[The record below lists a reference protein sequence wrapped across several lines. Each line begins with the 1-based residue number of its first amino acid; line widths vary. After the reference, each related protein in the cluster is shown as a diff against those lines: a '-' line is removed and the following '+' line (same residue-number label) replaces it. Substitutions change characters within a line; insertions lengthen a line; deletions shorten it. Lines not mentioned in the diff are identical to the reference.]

1 MGEFQLSLQQAK
13 DVEAAITMA
22 KGVVLLRILAMKEKE
37 TATDLEMEVS
47 MMVMLDARETLF
59 VEAIIAFSLELIS
72 IPRMIAVRDQIIPHK
87 ILYHLLEAIFV
98 NNNMDGDRGQLGQ
111 LVAHNVDLVKNLEG
125 ELVRAYNVAQI
136 SSTSLKIR
144 KDLAKVQDAT
154 IFSHR

>member
-1 MGEFQLSLQQAK
+1 LSLQQVRDA
-13 DVEAAITMA
+13 EAAITMA

-37 TATDLEMEVS
+37 TATDREMEVL
-47 MMVMLDARETLF
+47 MMVMLDAREILF
-59 VEAIIAFSLELIS
+59 VEAIIAFSLELTS
-72 IPRMIAVRDQIIPHK
+72 IPRTIAVRDQIIPHR

-144 KDLAKVQDAT
+144 KDLAKVRDAT

>member
-1 MGEFQLSLQQAK
+1 LSLQQVR

-37 TATDLEMEVS
+37 TATDLEMEVL

-59 VEAIIAFSLELIS
+59 VEAIIAFSLELTS

-87 ILYHLLEAIFV
+87 ILHHLLEAILV
-98 NNNMDGDRGQLGQ
+98 NNNMDGAHGQLGQ
-111 LVAHNVDLVKNLEG
+111 LVVHNVDLVKNQGG

-144 KDLAKVQDAT
+144 KDLVKAKDAILIT
-154 IFSHR
+154 FSHR

>member
-1 MGEFQLSLQQAK
+1 LSLQQVR

-37 TATDLEMEVS
+37 TATDQEMEVS

-72 IPRMIAVRDQIIPHK
+72 IPRMTVVKDQIIPHK
-87 ILYHLLEAIFV
+87 ILHHLLEAILV
-98 NNNMDGDRGQLGQ
+98 NNNMDGAHGQLGQ

-125 ELVRAYNVAQI
+125 ELVRAHSVAHF
-136 SSTSLKIR
+136 SNTSLKIR
-144 KDLAKVQDAT
+144 KDLVKAKDAT

>member
-1 MGEFQLSLQQAK
+1 LSLQQVRDA
-13 DVEAAITMA
+13 EAAITMA

-37 TATDLEMEVS
+37 IATDQEMEVS

-59 VEAIIAFSLELIS
+59 VEAIIAFSLELTTIT
-72 IPRMIAVRDQIIPHK
+72 RMIAVRDQIIPPK
-87 ILYHLLEAIFV
+87 ILHHLLEAILV
-98 NNNMDGDRGQLGQ
+98 NNNMDGDHGQLGQ
-111 LVAHNVDLVKNLEG
+111 LVVHNVDLVKNLEG

>member
-1 MGEFQLSLQQAK
+1 LSHQQVRDA
-13 DVEAAITMA
+13 EAAITMA

-37 TATDLEMEVS
+37 IATDQEMEVS
-47 MMVMLDARETLF
+47 MMVMLDAKEILF
-59 VEAIIAFSLELIS
+59 VEAIIAFSLELTT

-87 ILYHLLEAIFV
+87 ILHHLLEAILV
-98 NNNMDGDRGQLGQ
+98 NNNMDGDHGQLGQ

-125 ELVRAYNVAQI
+125 ELVRADSVAQI

-144 KDLAKVQDAT
+144 KDLVKAKDAT